1 MSLDE
6 HIIDTDL
13 EAYLKDSLGSEFA
26 ALIDTHLAGCQQC
39 VQRLAEQDQSLWYLA
54 ELASTDQNLMLG
66 EKRGQQRHATDESAF
81 LRVLVP
87 FSNDSW
93 GVRIVNVSMGG
104 LRVHAPKD
112 MLPGSLVKVTM
123 KYSVSCGDVRYCEP
137 GESGFYAGVRLHNY
151 FGGLVQKS

>member
-13 EAYLKDSLGSEFA
+13 ESYLKDLLGTESA
-26 ALIDTHLAGCQQC
+26 ALIDAHLAGCEQC
-39 VQRLAEQDQSLWYLA
+39 VQRLAEQDQSLWYMA
-54 ELASTDQNLMLG
+54 ELTSTDQSLLLG
-66 EKRGQQRHATDESAF
+66 EKRGQQRHATNDPAL

-104 LRVHAPKD
+104 LRTYTPKIL
-112 MLPGSLVKVTM
+112 LPGSLIKVTM
-123 KYSVSCGDVRYCEP
+123 QYSVSCGDVRYCEP